1 MKRRWIITLLLLP
14 VVVLSVLLLTRSLHT
29 VPPDKCSDVYRQYKD
44 TPGIKAS
51 FIKDYPIND
60 TTTIDVTTL
69 EASSDAGWE
78 SLKKTF
84 NIIDYPPEV
93 LPFVDTMVV
102 EYYFA
107 TKDDYSRGMDSVR
120 LNNDFIAVSRFMKKV
135 TVFNIKEEKQ
145 IVAILSYNINK
156 QKKNEN

>member
-1 MKRRWIITLLLLP
+1 MNRRWTITLLLLP

-29 VPPDKCSDVYRQYKD
+29 VPPDECSDVYRQYKD

-51 FIKDYPIND
+51 FIKDYPLND

>member
-1 MKRRWIITLLLLP
+1 MKPRHYIALALTLVGVALVVAMLLLP
-14 VVVLSVLLLTRSLHT
+14 RPL
-29 VPPDKCSDVYRQYKD
+29 PPDECSDIYRQYKD

>member
-1 MKRRWIITLLLLP
+1 MNRRWTITLLLLP

-29 VPPDKCSDVYRQYKD
+29 VPPDECSDVYRQYKD

>member
-1 MKRRWIITLLLLP
+1 MNRRWTITLLLLP

>member
-1 MKRRWIITLLLLP
+1 MNRRWTITLLLLP

-29 VPPDKCSDVYRQYKD
+29 VPPDECSDVYRQYKD

-60 TTTIDVTTL
+60 TTTIDVTML

-156 QKKNEN
+156 QKNEN